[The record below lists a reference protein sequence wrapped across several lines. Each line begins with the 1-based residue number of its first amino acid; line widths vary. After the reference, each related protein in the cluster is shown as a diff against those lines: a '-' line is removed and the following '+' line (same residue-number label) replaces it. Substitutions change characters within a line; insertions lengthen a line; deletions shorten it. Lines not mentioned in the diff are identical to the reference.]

1 MVKRAT
7 SLFKWFYSN
16 VAKQNARFDVH
27 LSVPVVIKLC
37 YFFRIRKMT
46 PSMISLLIAIACLL
60 WVKGQFPKVCVNLE
74 SLKNKTCCPKPNGY
88 HEPCG
93 SDGNRGE
100 CQELRVRRWDGTY
113 SHYQEFHKKDERHN
127 WPNALFNRT
136 CKCKS
141 NFAGYDCSKC
151 EYGYYGYDCKQ
162 KRTLKRGNF
171 AQWTKEQKDRFMSY
185 INKTRYVSICKR
197 IFHYAARHQSKK
209 H

>member
-1 MVKRAT
+1 
-7 SLFKWFYSN
+7 
-16 VAKQNARFDVH
+16 
-27 LSVPVVIKLC
+27 
-37 YFFRIRKMT
+37 MT
-46 PSMISLLIAIACLL
+46 PSMISLLIAIVCSVP
-60 WVKGQFPKVCVNLE
+60 WVNGQFPKVCVNLE

-100 CQELRVRRWDGTY
+100 CQELRVRRRDGTY
-113 SHYQEFHKKDERHN
+113 RHYQEFHRKDERHN

-162 KRTLKRGNF
+162 KRILKSRNF

-185 INKTRYVSICKR
+185 INKTRYVSICKEFSYNWVPLR
-197 IFHYAARHQSKK
+197 STTSIEKTFCLFWSFGGITTNKLYYNLLHFSHL
-209 H
+209 

>member
-1 MVKRAT
+1 
-7 SLFKWFYSN
+7 
-16 VAKQNARFDVH
+16 
-27 LSVPVVIKLC
+27 
-37 YFFRIRKMT
+37 MT
-46 PSMISLLIAIACLL
+46 PSMISLLIAIVCSVP

-113 SHYQEFHKKDERHN
+113 SHYQEFHRKDERHN

-151 EYGYYGYDCKQ
+151 QYGYYGYDCK
-162 KRTLKRGNF
+162 KKKTLKRRNF
-171 AQWTKEQKDRFMSY
+171 AQWTKEEKDRFMSY

-197 IFHYAARHQSKK
+197 RCRFSYNWAPLRSTTSIEKTLGLFWSFGRITADKLYYNLLHFTHF
-209 H
+209 